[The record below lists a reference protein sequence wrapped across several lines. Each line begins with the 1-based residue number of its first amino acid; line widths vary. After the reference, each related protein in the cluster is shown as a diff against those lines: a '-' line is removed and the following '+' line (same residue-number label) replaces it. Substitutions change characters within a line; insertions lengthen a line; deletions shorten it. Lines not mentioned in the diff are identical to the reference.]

1 MDDADHGFRAFYN
14 NQYTLRRFGFLLCG
28 SWSEGD
34 ELAGPARRTRR
45 AWRAGPGGCAAAW
58 SPAC

>member
-34 ELAGPARRTRR
+34 ELAGPARRTR
-45 AWRAGPGGCAAAW
+45 
-58 SPAC
+58 